1 MGLEQDFQS
10 HRYKGEEEFTG
21 RGVAYCATCDGQF
34 FEGLEVFVIGNMLI
48 VESRPK
54 SAEAEAYK
62 TLRTNVQYSSI
73 SKKIKTLLVTS
84 ADSKDGKSTV
94 CSNLGVT
101 FSQNG
106 QSVIILDCDFRK
118 PSIHKFFNISNSA
131 GITDILL
138 GEEKLEETI
147 QHYNSNTDILTAGNI
162 PPNPSEILGSQS
174 MINLLSFLSERYD
187 IVIIDS
193 PPVGVVTDAQI
204 ISASVDGTLVVIRAE
219 ETKAKRVTEAV
230 NLLKKVDANIIG
242 MVLNEAQT
250 INKSYSDY
258 YA

>member
-1 MGLEQDFQS
+1 
-10 HRYKGEEEFTG
+10 
-21 RGVAYCATCDGQF
+21 
-34 FEGLEVFVIGNMLI
+34 MLI

-193 PPVGVVTDAQI
+193 PSVGVVTDAQI